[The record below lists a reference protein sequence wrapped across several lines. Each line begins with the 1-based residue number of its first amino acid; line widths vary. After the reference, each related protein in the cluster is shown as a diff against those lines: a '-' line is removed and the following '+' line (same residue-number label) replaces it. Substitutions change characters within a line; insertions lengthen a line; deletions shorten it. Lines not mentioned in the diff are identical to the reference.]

1 MSEQKPLLSSN
12 PDGAPAD
19 SPPDYDTA
27 ARDHGLPVRQPPA
40 GAPAARKPP
49 PPFELPILT
58 YMKSHKVIL
67 ASGSPRRKMLL
78 HRLGLTDFEVV
89 PSTLP
94 EDLCK
99 TTLVPFEYVTA
110 TARQKCLDVYEKAVE
125 KGGEPDLVISAD
137 TVIVT
142 REGRILEKPSSEAA
156 HIRMLQHLRDTRV
169 HRVLSAV
176 CCLAPK
182 EEATFP
188 GYEIETHVEE
198 TKVFFAK
205 EADGLGDD
213 VIRSYVRTREGVDKA
228 GGYAIQGLAG
238 MVLVEKVEGS
248 VDNVV
253 GLPVR
258 KMLQLCGRVVF
269 EQGQNSEEWQKN
281 EDDDDD
287 DYDE

>member
-1 MSEQKPLLSSN
+1 
-12 PDGAPAD
+12 
-19 SPPDYDTA
+19 
-27 ARDHGLPVRQPPA
+27 
-40 GAPAARKPP
+40 
-49 PPFELPILT
+49 
-58 YMKSHKVIL
+58 MKSHKVIL

-78 HRLGLTDFEVV
+78 HRLGLTNFEVV

-94 EDLCK
+94 EDLSK
-99 TTLVPFEYVTA
+99 TTLVPFEYVAA
-110 TARQKCLDVYEKAVE
+110 TARQKCLDVYEKEVE
-125 KGGEPDLVISAD
+125 KGAEPDLVISAD

-142 REGRILEKPSSEAA
+142 RDGRVLEKPSSEAA
-156 HIRMLQHLRDTRV
+156 HMRMLQHLRDTRV

-182 EEATFP
+182 EEATHP

-205 EADGLGDD
+205 AADGLSDD

-238 MVLVEKVEGS
+238 MVLVEKVDGS

-258 KMLQLCGRVVF
+258 KMLQLCDKVVF
-269 EQGQNSEEWQKN
+269 KQDDEGWQQAV
-281 EDDDDD
+281 DDDDD
-287 DYDE
+287 DDE

>member
-1 MSEQKPLLSSN
+1 MSEKKAF
-12 PDGAPAD
+12 APAG
-19 SPPDYDTA
+19 P
-27 ARDHGLPVRQPPA
+27 LPT
-40 GAPAARKPP
+40 RKPP
-49 PPFELPILT
+49 PPLEIPILT

-67 ASGSPRRKMLL
+67 ASGSPRRKALL
-78 HRLGLTDFEVV
+78 HRLGLTDFQVV

-99 TTLVPFEYVTA
+99 STLVPFEYVAA
-110 TARQKCLDVYEKAVE
+110 TARQKALDVYERAVA
-125 KGGEPDLVISAD
+125 KGEEPDLVISAD

-142 REGRILEKPSSEAA
+142 RDGRILEKPASEAA

-169 HRVLSAV
+169 HRVLSAI

-182 EEATFP
+182 EEATHP

-198 TKVFFAK
+198 TKVYFAK
-205 EADGLGDD
+205 EADGLLDD
-213 VIRSYVRTREGVDKA
+213 VIKSYVRTREGVDKA

-238 MVLVEKVEGS
+238 MVLIEKIEGS

-258 KMLQLCGRVVF
+258 QMLQLCEKVVF
-269 EQGQNSEEWQKN
+269 KQGQENSEEEEED
-281 EDDDDD
+281 EDDEDD
-287 DYDE
+287 E

>member
-1 MSEQKPLLSSN
+1 MSEKKPLLSVPS
-12 PDGAPAD
+12 G

-27 ARDHGLPVRQPPA
+27 AREHGLPVRQPAGPPA
-40 GAPAARKPP
+40 TRKPP
-49 PPFELPILT
+49 PPLEIPILT

-67 ASGSPRRKMLL
+67 ASGSPRRKALL
-78 HRLGLTDFEVV
+78 NRLGLTDFQVV

-94 EDLCK
+94 ENLCK
-99 TTLVPFEYVTA
+99 TTLVPFEYVAA
-110 TARQKCLDVYEKAVE
+110 TARQKCLDVYGKAVE
-125 KGGEPDLVISAD
+125 KGEEPDLVISAD

-142 REGRILEKPSSEAA
+142 RDGRILEKPASEAS
-156 HIRMLQHLRDTRV
+156 HIRMLQHLRDTRM

-182 EEATFP
+182 EEATHP

-198 TKVFFAK
+198 TKVYFAK
-205 EADGLGDD
+205 ETDGLPDD
-213 VIRSYVRTREGVDKA
+213 VITSYVRTREGVDKA
-228 GGYAIQGLAG
+228 GGYALQGLAG

-258 KMLQLCGRVVF
+258 QMLQLCEKVVF
-269 EQGQNSEEWQKN
+269 KQGQVDSDEEEEEEEEED
-281 EDDDDD
+281 EDD
-287 DYDE
+287 E